1 MNRIKLIVKNVV
13 RGFILKYHCLK
24 QYRYY
29 KRLLLINN
37 LSSDYVEGEKEWI
50 KKWSVLGMNANPIYY
65 RLFSHY
71 IGHDVNIVPEDI
83 CHDVIEPIL
92 DPLRYTK
99 YYSDKNIFDRLF
111 PEGYL
116 AKTLLRKMNGF
127 YYDEAYERIVIDET
141 SLINR
146 LNETTVSKLIIKP
159 SVEGS
164 SGVGVRCFEKRN
176 NAWYIYG
183 GNDILNLQ
191 YIEKEYGNDFIIQEF
206 LEQHESINHF
216 CSTSVNTLRLT
227 LYRSVKNDECVVPSA
242 IMRIGNQGSIVD
254 NAHAGGCYVGI
265 DVESGKL
272 KNSVLDQYGRRYRIF
287 NEIDFTEEQ
296 KIPYDLWMNVLQ
308 FAKSIGKYIPHHR
321 LLALDLMIDKNGN
334 PRLVEFNVEYY
345 SMWLFQFTVG
355 SAFGK
360 YTDEIIDFCSRKRKS
375 LEYIISIKNQ

>member
-1 MNRIKLIVKNVV
+1 MNNVKLIVKNLIVGV
-13 RGFILKYHCLK
+13 IIKYHCFK

-29 KRLLLINN
+29 KRLLRINKILN
-37 LSSDYVEGEKEWI
+37 CYVEGENEWI

-92 DPLRYTK
+92 DPFRYTK

-111 PEGYL
+111 PDGYL

-127 YYDEAYERIVIDET
+127 YYDEAYKRIIIDE
-141 SLINR
+141 SSFIDRINKFG
-146 LNETTVSKLIIKP
+146 VSKLIIKP
-159 SVEGS
+159 SVGGI
-164 SGVGVRCFEKRN
+164 SGVGVRCFEKRDG
-176 NAWYIYG
+176 AWYVYG
-183 GNDILNLQ
+183 GNDILSW
-191 YIEKEYGNDFIIQEF
+191 YYVETEYGNDFIIQEF

-345 SMWLFQFTVG
+345 GMWPFQFAVG
-355 SAFGK
+355 PAFGE
-360 YTDEIIDFCSRKRKS
+360 YADEII
-375 LEYIISIKNQ
+375 EYCKGRLNECERILYI